1 MGGAGVAGGG
11 IGVGDDVNAVA
22 GGGVGV
28 ADGWL
33 MAVVLVFSTGCVVGL
48 EDVVSS
54 LAGSLG
60 DVAGDFSDVANMV
73 LLL

>member
-28 ADGWL
+28 AEGWL
-33 MAVVLVFSTGCVVGL
+33 MVVVLVFSSRLCGWFRRCCI
-48 EDVVSS
+48 
-54 LAGSLG
+54 
-60 DVAGDFSDVANMV
+60 
-73 LLL
+73 

>member
-1 MGGAGVAGGG
+1 M
-11 IGVGDDVNAVA
+11 
-22 GGGVGV
+22 
-28 ADGWL
+28 
-33 MAVVLVFSTGCVVGL
+33 VGL

>member
-1 MGGAGVAGGG
+1 M
-11 IGVGDDVNAVA
+11 
-22 GGGVGV
+22 
-28 ADGWL
+28 
-33 MAVVLVFSTGCVVGL
+33 VGL

-60 DVAGDFSDVANMV
+60 DVAGDFSDVTNMV